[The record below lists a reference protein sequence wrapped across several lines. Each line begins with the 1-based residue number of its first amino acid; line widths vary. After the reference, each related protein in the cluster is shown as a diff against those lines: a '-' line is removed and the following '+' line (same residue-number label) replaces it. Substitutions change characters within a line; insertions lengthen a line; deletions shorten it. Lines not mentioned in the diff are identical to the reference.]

1 MAIPTTQKECTT
13 RRIAAL
19 IIGLWDK
26 IKNAFLL
33 KTSRGAA
40 NGVASLDANGKVPSS
55 QLPSFGYGTVTSV
68 ATGVGLRGGTITDS
82 GTISVNVPRNPS
94 SNVNSP
100 FPSSTTINTMEMQE
114 YNGTT
119 QSNCPSS
126 TDWWHILS
134 TVGSDGAYKTQLAQ
148 KMSDKVVPNLCVR
161 VLQNNS
167 WGSWFST
174 RDASWILTG
183 KISSDRLPSNSS
195 SSAGIVASGSGQ
207 SAKAWMTDVNGNP
220 AWRNVIEHV
229 TTIPVNPTVGTIY
242 AL

>member
-33 KTSRGAA
+33 KTSRGTA

-55 QLPSFGYGTVTSV
+55 QLPNFGYGTVTSV
-68 ATGVGLRGGTITDS
+68 ATGVGLRGGTITDN
-82 GTISVNVPRNPS
+82 GTISANVPRNPS
-94 SNVNSP
+94 SDVNSP
-100 FPSSTTINTMEMQE
+100 FPTSTTANTIEMQE
-114 YNGTT
+114 YNGAS
-119 QSNCPSS
+119 QSNCPTS
-126 TDWWHILS
+126 DWWHILS
-134 TVGSDGAYKTQLAQ
+134 SVGADTAYKTQLAQ
-148 KMSDKVVPNLCVR
+148 KMSNRNIPDLCVR
-161 VLQNNS
+161 VLAAGIWSN
-167 WGSWFST
+167 WFST
-174 RDASWILTG
+174 RDASWIRTG

-207 SAKAWMTDVNGNP
+207 SVKVWMTDVNGNP

-229 TTIPVNPTVGTIY
+229 TSIPPDPTVGTIY